1 MRKFVVLLVMLLFL
15 TSCSTSVEPTISN
28 EEVSKIAA
36 AEPATAQATETAPVE
51 ATPVVEAAPVA
62 EVAPA
67 EPISVATKK
76 EAAKPA

>member
-1 MRKFVVLLVMLLFL
+1 MKSHEEATKELQRYEAQDKLK
-15 TSCSTSVEPTISN
+15 